1 MADAKDN
8 QRSGGRLAPN
18 SGGKTGRKMSGCLQE
33 FVQAVVSGEFAEG
46 ATLPAEAELLDRFD
60 VSRTTL
66 RETMQYMS
74 AQGLIRS
81 RPRAGTVVQAKT
93 AWQML
98 DPIVLEAAM
107 SGVQDAS
114 FHRALLE
121 ARELLEPA
129 AARLAA
135 ERGDTR
141 ELLRIAEAFDA
152 MADAGGRENND
163 FSKSDLD
170 FHTAILE
177 ASGNWVF
184 AQFGIAIRAALLT
197 SFRKTNRASQSFEQA
212 IEMHRVVM
220 EAIRMRRPDEAE
232 AGMRA
237 LISLAK
243 SDMDTALEESA
254 SKVAIDPAGKGH
266 T

>member
-1 MADAKDN
+1 MADVKD
-8 QRSGGRLAPN
+8 RGKAGGRLAPN
-18 SGGKTGRKMSGCLQE
+18 SEGRTGKKMSGCLQE
-33 FVQAVVSGEFAEG
+33 FVLAIVSGEFGEG
-46 ATLPAEAELLDRFD
+46 STLPPEAELLDRFD

-81 RPRAGTVVQAKT
+81 RPRAGTTVQPKAV
-93 AWQML
+93 WNML
-98 DPIVLEAAM
+98 DPMVLETAL
-107 SGVQDAS
+107 SGTQDAS
-114 FHRALLE
+114 FYLGLLE

-135 ERGDTR
+135 QRGKTSD
-141 ELLRIAEAFDA
+141 LMSIAEAFDA
-152 MADAGGRENND
+152 MTVAGGRENSD
-163 FSKSDLD
+163 WSDSDLD
-170 FHTAILE
+170 FHTAILN

-184 AQFGIAIRAALLT
+184 AQLGTAIRAALLT

-220 EAIRMRRPDEAE
+220 EAIQMRRADEAE

-237 LISLAK
+237 LIALAR
-243 SDMDTALEESA
+243 SDMDAALAEGVLTAASTTGEE
-254 SKVAIDPAGKGH
+254 DNQ
-266 T
+266 